1 MKRSKLFIVVA
12 IFAFLLFVTTGCA
25 DDSGAGV
32 HTHKYGE
39 WTFVVEPTETTA
51 GVAARKCDCD
61 HVDKVEVPTL
71 TDTKVWACVVVDPTC
86 TVDGSKTYTSKYGKV
101 VVTLEKTGHSYGE
114 WTFVVEP
121 TETTAGTIAKVC
133 PKCNDRQEVEVAAL
147 TDASVWSVTEVLST
161 CQKAGSRTYVSEYGT
176 VVVELAKLEHVYGE
190 WTLVTEPTETATG
203 SATRTCKY
211 GETDT
216 VTVPALTDASV
227 WTVTEVLPTCQKA
240 GSRTYVSE
248 YGTVVVELAKLEHV
262 YGEWTLVTEP
272 TETATGSATRTCKY
286 GETDTVTVP
295 ALTDA
300 SVWSVKSLTLSYNE
314 KGEKV
319 YTSVY
324 GEVSVEVAKLVA
336 PYDNKTYSSVLFD
349 ARGTDN
355 QTFKYGITTV
365 ETAWANAIISLN
377 GNGEGEGTA
386 YPFRGQIKIIME
398 DEKTGKVRFVQT
410 PYKTI
415 TTGGSE
421 DPYDPYDPYD
431 PGYGTVTTE
440 VVLDHENA
448 ETFVAY
454 VDFASGLLV
463 RANDGLFNRLLF
475 CTPFEVNASASAFST
490 SCWNDAI
497 AIQYTYNETVY
508 SVFYYKGVV
517 YFGVSFVDAEGNAL
531 SAEEC
536 YNAVYVCVKDAS
548 GNVIEKFG
556 YNGTELVVLDG
567 NEGTYTNAEETIV
580 VSGFGTVT
588 LNGVSGTYTVLSDN
602 KLGVYVSEAYYEVQL
617 NKETATYTSVKPMV
631 TINFITGEYATLDPA
646 TVSANINVKY
656 VLPTLTN
663 DLYKFKGWYYDEA
676 CTKAVGSEFVP
687 TENVTLY
694 ALWKAKVV
702 INLVGVADGDASTLY
717 LGEGDKIGDFLPK
730 YGLDLANRRIF
741 KGWYLDSEFE
751 NTLPEEAAVTVDD
764 TDITIYAKWDELP
777 AYYGTYYGTEAYNA
791 GYGNYGG
798 KKLIIDE
805 NGNISGQVT
814 GIVVSYDKA
823 TQKIEW
829 KTSATAT
836 TKDAFYFDEETG
848 VIAGIYS
855 KGEIG
860 NDYYIFSTETPSD
873 GKIVA
878 NFGVK
883 APKYP
888 GSSTTGYFAQFV
900 TINTKLGVKTL
911 FLYNNHIYNNVSVA
925 TSTGEEFTNIKDIKN
940 AKTVVVKELTTS
952 EVLIALS
959 AVNDT
964 FGTGS
969 NTKLLDEY
977 YGTYTNGS
985 ETIELDGCGVIKYGS
1000 KTGTYTKVTSG
1011 EYGFDVYLENN
1022 TEYYRLTLD
1031 TENNT
1036 FVLVMPKATISFVV
1050 GEGHTEIASI
1060 SCNINVPVKL
1070 PSGEDAGYVFNGWF
1084 YDQEFTKAVP
1094 ANLVITEDI
1103 TLYAKYSNPAK
1114 LTIVYNDGV
1123 TENTEIIYSVGD
1135 IAKVE
1140 KPKYA
1145 KHRFI
1150 GWYTTEECAAGSEW
1164 TSGTQINADTIIYA
1178 KWEIAPIYNAIYV
1191 PVEFTKTEKN
1201 GGVDGGYARISC
1213 ILDIDPD
1220 GMTTGKGYPYN
1231 GSYVVKNYDAEKG
1244 TLDFCSS
1251 NGSTVYHG
1259 FIDPVTTI
1267 IFVNTNSGDVDFNA
1281 MNMFIPIEGKYN
1293 YSEHTYSSS
1302 YWDGGSTKAIQYTT
1316 KGNTYSYFL
1325 YKNHVYMNVS
1335 FKDAEGNDIEGKDC
1349 YTASS
1354 LTVLAADNTVIA
1366 KFGYDGTTMQSLD
1379 GFEGTYTNGENSLT
1393 LDGIKTIT
1401 MGEYTGTYTKA
1412 KEGSSYTF
1420 DVYMTEGT
1428 KQVYYQLTVSKE
1440 AGTYTIA
1447 KPEVTISFNAGEYAT
1462 VGDVVANINVALE
1475 LPVPHNAEYV
1485 FRGWYLDSELTKKV
1499 SGEYVPTENATL
1511 YAKWDKKATLT
1522 VIYGNGMED
1531 ATLEYGVGDTINPV
1545 KPGFTNGKVFSGWY
1559 LDAECTEKLTATTI
1573 TENMTIYC
1581 KWAEGVPTYGSYR
1594 GWNMYGNDAKAN
1606 KKPTVD
1612 MVISVD
1618 GIASGRKEGKVT
1630 GTTGV
1635 IKIDDYYAYY
1645 EETLGIIYM
1654 AYGSNTSSCGT
1665 DTFVFVKGG
1674 YTVSHE
1680 SANLRIGGSD
1690 SFSKVVTLE
1699 LSDGTIH
1706 TVLFAENKVYADV
1719 IVKDANGDLYTKNM
1733 SNVTSS
1739 TSVTI
1744 YASDGTTV
1752 LYSK

>member
-121 TETTAGTIAKVC
+121 TETTAGTVAKVC

-147 TDASVWSVTEVLST
+147 S
-161 CQKAGSRTYVSEYGT
+161 
-176 VVVELAKLEHVYGE
+176 
-190 WTLVTEPTETATG
+190 
-203 SATRTCKY
+203 
-211 GETDT
+211 
-216 VTVPALTDASV
+216 DASV

-248 YGTVVVELAKLEHV
+248 YGTVVVELPKEEHV

-349 ARGTDN
+349 ARGTDS

-398 DEKTGKVRFVQT
+398 DEKTGKVRFIQT

-421 DPYDPYDPYD
+421 DPYYPYDPYDPYD

-873 GKIVA
+873 GKIIA

-1201 GGVDGGYARISC
+1201 GGVDGGYARTSC

-1267 IFVNTNSGDVDFNA
+1267 IFVNTKSGDVDFNA

-1699 LSDGTIH
+1699 LSDGTTH

-1739 TSVTI
+1739 TSITI

>member
-121 TETTAGTIAKVC
+121 TETTAGTVAKVC

-147 TDASVWSVTEVLST
+147 TDASVWTVTEVLPT
-161 CQKAGSRTYVSEYGT
+161 CQKAGSKTYVSEYGT

-190 WTLVTEPTETATG
+190 WTLVTEPTEI
-203 SATRTCKY
+203 
-211 GETDT
+211 
-216 VTVPALTDASV
+216 
-227 WTVTEVLPTCQKA
+227 
-240 GSRTYVSE
+240 
-248 YGTVVVELAKLEHV
+248 
-262 YGEWTLVTEP
+262 
-272 TETATGSATRTCKY
+272 ATGSATRTCKY

-349 ARGTDN
+349 ARGTDS

-398 DEKTGKVRFVQT
+398 DEKTGKVRFIQT

-421 DPYDPYDPYD
+421 DPYYPYDPYDPYD

-475 CTPFEVNASASAFST
+475 CTPFEVNASTSAFST

-531 SAEEC
+531 TAEEC

-741 KGWYLDSEFE
+741 RGWYLDSEFE

-900 TINTKLGVKTL
+900 TINTKFGVKTL

-1000 KTGTYTKVTSG
+1000 KAGTYTKVTSG

-1201 GGVDGGYARISC
+1201 GGVDGGYARTSC

-1231 GSYVVKNYDAEKG
+1231 GSYVVKNYDPEKG

-1267 IFVNTNSGDVDFNA
+1267 IFVNTKSGDADFNA

-1462 VGDVVANINVALE
+1462 VEDVVANINVALE

-1573 TENMTIYC
+1573 TGNMTIYC

-1699 LSDGTIH
+1699 LSDGTTH

-1719 IVKDANGDLYTKNM
+1719 IVKDANGELYTKNM

-1739 TSVTI
+1739 TSITI

>member
-121 TETTAGTIAKVC
+121 TETTAGTVAKVC

-147 TDASVWSVTEVLST
+147 TDASVWS
-161 CQKAGSRTYVSEYGT
+161 
-176 VVVELAKLEHVYGE
+176 
-190 WTLVTEPTETATG
+190 
-203 SATRTCKY
+203 
-211 GETDT
+211 
-216 VTVPALTDASV
+216 
-227 WTVTEVLPTCQKA
+227 VTEVLPTCQKA

-398 DEKTGKVRFVQT
+398 DEKTGKVRFIQT

-421 DPYDPYDPYD
+421 DPYYPYDPYDPYD

-475 CTPFEVNASASAFST
+475 CTPFEVNASTSAFST

-548 GNVIEKFG
+548 GNIIEKFG

-1022 TEYYRLTLD
+1022 TEYYHLTLD

-1201 GGVDGGYARISC
+1201 GGVDGGYARTSC

-1220 GMTTGKGYPYN
+1220 GVTTGKGYPYN
-1231 GSYVVKNYDAEKG
+1231 GSYVVKNYDPEKG

-1267 IFVNTNSGDVDFNA
+1267 IFVNTKSGDVDFNA

-1573 TENMTIYC
+1573 TGNMTIYC

-1706 TVLFAENKVYADV
+1706 TVLFAKNKVYADV
-1719 IVKDANGDLYTKNM
+1719 IVKDANGELYTKNM

>member
-51 GVAARKCDCD
+51 GVAARKCECD

-121 TETTAGTIAKVC
+121 TETTAGTVAKVC

-161 CQKAGSRTYVSEYGT
+161 CQKAGS
-176 VVVELAKLEHVYGE
+176 K
-190 WTLVTEPTETATG
+190 
-203 SATRTCKY
+203 
-211 GETDT
+211 
-216 VTVPALTDASV
+216 
-227 WTVTEVLPTCQKA
+227 
-240 GSRTYVSE
+240 TYVSE

-349 ARGTDN
+349 ARGTDS

-398 DEKTGKVRFVQT
+398 DEKTGKVRFIQT

-421 DPYDPYDPYD
+421 DPYYPYDPYDPYD

-475 CTPFEVNASASAFST
+475 CTPFEVNASTSAFST

-531 SAEEC
+531 TAEEC

-548 GNVIEKFG
+548 GNIIEKFG

-588 LNGVSGTYTVLSDN
+588 LNGVPGTYTVLSDN

-829 KTSATAT
+829 KTNATAT

-952 EVLIALS
+952 EILIALS

-1201 GGVDGGYARISC
+1201 GGVDGGYARTSC

-1220 GMTTGKGYPYN
+1220 GVTTGKGYPYN
-1231 GSYVVKNYDAEKG
+1231 GSYVVKNYDPEKG

-1267 IFVNTNSGDVDFNA
+1267 IFVNTKSGDVDFNA

-1366 KFGYDGTTMQSLD
+1366 KFGYDGATMQSLD

-1573 TENMTIYC
+1573 TGNMTIYC

-1594 GWNMYGNDAKAN
+1594 GWNMYGEGTKSD

-1654 AYGSNTSSCGT
+1654 AYGNNTTGCAS
-1665 DTFVFVKGG
+1665 DTYVFVKGG
-1674 YTVSHE
+1674 FTVAHE
-1680 SANLRIGGSD
+1680 SANLKIKN
-1690 SFSKVVTLE
+1690 SFSKVVTIQ
-1699 LSDGTIH
+1699 LSDGTTH

-1739 TSVTI
+1739 TSITI

>member
-51 GVAARKCDCD
+51 GVAARKCECD

-121 TETTAGTIAKVC
+121 TETTAGTVAKVC

-147 TDASVWSVTEVLST
+147 TDASVWSVTEVLS
-161 CQKAGSRTYVSEYGT
+161 
-176 VVVELAKLEHVYGE
+176 
-190 WTLVTEPTETATG
+190 
-203 SATRTCKY
+203 
-211 GETDT
+211 
-216 VTVPALTDASV
+216 
-227 WTVTEVLPTCQKA
+227 TCQKA

-349 ARGTDN
+349 ARGTDS

-398 DEKTGKVRFVQT
+398 DEKTGKVRFIQT

-421 DPYDPYDPYD
+421 DPYD

-475 CTPFEVNASASAFST
+475 CTPFEVNASTSAFST

-694 ALWKAKVV
+694 ALWRAKVV

-1201 GGVDGGYARISC
+1201 GGVDGVYARTSC

-1354 LTVLAADNTVIA
+1354 LTVLASDNTVIA

-1393 LDGIKTIT
+1393 LDGIKTIK

-1573 TENMTIYC
+1573 TKNMTIYC

-1594 GWNMYGNDAKAN
+1594 GWNMYGDGTKSD

-1654 AYGSNTSSCGT
+1654 AYGNNTTGCAS
-1665 DTFVFVKGG
+1665 DTYVFVKGG
-1674 YTVSHE
+1674 FTVAHE
-1680 SANLRIGGSD
+1680 SANLKIKN
-1690 SFSKVVTLE
+1690 SFSKVVTIQ
-1699 LSDGTIH
+1699 LSDGTTH

-1719 IVKDANGDLYTKNM
+1719 IVKDANGELYTKNM

>member
-51 GVAARKCDCD
+51 GVAARKCECD

-121 TETTAGTIAKVC
+121 TETTAGTVAKVC

-161 CQKAGSRTYVSEYGT
+161 CQKAGS
-176 VVVELAKLEHVYGE
+176 K
-190 WTLVTEPTETATG
+190 
-203 SATRTCKY
+203 
-211 GETDT
+211 
-216 VTVPALTDASV
+216 
-227 WTVTEVLPTCQKA
+227 
-240 GSRTYVSE
+240 TYVSE

-349 ARGTDN
+349 ARGTDS

-398 DEKTGKVRFVQT
+398 DEKTGKVRFIQT

-421 DPYDPYDPYD
+421 DPYD

-463 RANDGLFNRLLF
+463 RADDGLFNRLLF
-475 CTPFEVNASASAFST
+475 CTPFEVNASTSAFST

-531 SAEEC
+531 TAEEC

-617 NKETATYTSVKPMV
+617 NKETATYISVKPMV

-694 ALWKAKVV
+694 ALWRAKVV

-1201 GGVDGGYARISC
+1201 GGVDGGYARTSC

-1251 NGSTVYHG
+1251 NGSIVYHG

-1354 LTVLAADNTVIA
+1354 LTVLASDNTVIA

-1393 LDGIKTIT
+1393 LDGIKTIK

-1440 AGTYTIA
+1440 AGTYTIS

-1531 ATLEYGVGDTINPV
+1531 ATLEYGIGDTINPV

-1573 TENMTIYC
+1573 TGNMTIYC

-1654 AYGSNTSSCGT
+1654 AHESNTSSCGT

-1719 IVKDANGDLYTKNM
+1719 TVKDANGELYTKNM

-1739 TSVTI
+1739 TSITI

>member
-51 GVAARKCDCD
+51 GVAARKCECD

-121 TETTAGTIAKVC
+121 TETTAGTVAKVC

-147 TDASVWSVTEVLST
+147 TDASVWSVTEVLS
-161 CQKAGSRTYVSEYGT
+161 
-176 VVVELAKLEHVYGE
+176 
-190 WTLVTEPTETATG
+190 
-203 SATRTCKY
+203 
-211 GETDT
+211 
-216 VTVPALTDASV
+216 
-227 WTVTEVLPTCQKA
+227 TCQKA

-398 DEKTGKVRFVQT
+398 DEKTGKVRFIQT

-421 DPYDPYDPYD
+421 DPYYPYDPYDPYD

-475 CTPFEVNASASAFST
+475 CTPFEVNASTSAFST

-531 SAEEC
+531 TAEEC

-1201 GGVDGGYARISC
+1201 GGVDGGYARTSC

-1231 GSYVVKNYDAEKG
+1231 GSYVVKNYDPEKG

-1267 IFVNTNSGDVDFNA
+1267 IFVNTKSGDVDFNA

-1354 LTVLAADNTVIA
+1354 LTVLASDNTVIA

-1393 LDGIKTIT
+1393 LDGIKTIK

-1531 ATLEYGVGDTINPV
+1531 ATLEYGIGDTINPV

-1573 TENMTIYC
+1573 TGNMTIYC

-1594 GWNMYGNDAKAN
+1594 GWNMYGEGTKSD

-1654 AYGSNTSSCGT
+1654 AYGNNTTGCAS
-1665 DTFVFVKGG
+1665 DTYVFVKGG
-1674 YTVSHE
+1674 FTVAHE
-1680 SANLRIGGSD
+1680 SANLKIKN
-1690 SFSKVVTLE
+1690 SFSKVVTIQ
-1699 LSDGTIH
+1699 LSDGTTH

-1719 IVKDANGDLYTKNM
+1719 IVKDANGELYTKNM

>member
-121 TETTAGTIAKVC
+121 TETTAGTVAKVC

-147 TDASVWSVTEVLST
+147 S
-161 CQKAGSRTYVSEYGT
+161 
-176 VVVELAKLEHVYGE
+176 
-190 WTLVTEPTETATG
+190 
-203 SATRTCKY
+203 
-211 GETDT
+211 
-216 VTVPALTDASV
+216 DASV
-227 WTVTEVLPTCQKA
+227 WTVTEVLSTCQKA

-349 ARGTDN
+349 ARGTDS

-398 DEKTGKVRFVQT
+398 DEKTGKVRFIQT

-421 DPYDPYDPYD
+421 DPYYPYDPYDPYD

-475 CTPFEVNASASAFST
+475 CTPFEVNASTSAFST

-531 SAEEC
+531 TAEEC

-1201 GGVDGGYARISC
+1201 GGVDGGYARTSC

-1440 AGTYTIA
+1440 AGTYTIS

-1573 TENMTIYC
+1573 TGNMTIYC

-1594 GWNMYGNDAKAN
+1594 GWNMYGEGTKSDE
-1606 KKPTVD
+1606 KPTVD

-1618 GIASGRKEGKVT
+1618 GIASGSKEGKVT

-1654 AYGSNTSSCGT
+1654 AYGNNTTGCAS
-1665 DTFVFVKGG
+1665 DTYVFVKGG
-1674 YTVSHE
+1674 FTVAHE
-1680 SANLRIGGSD
+1680 SANLKIKN
-1690 SFSKVVTLE
+1690 SFSKVVTIQ
-1699 LSDGTIH
+1699 LSDGTTH

-1719 IVKDANGDLYTKNM
+1719 IVKDANGELYTKNM

>member
-114 WTFVVEP
+114 WIFVVEP

-147 TDASVWSVTEVLST
+147 TDASVWSVTEVLS
-161 CQKAGSRTYVSEYGT
+161 
-176 VVVELAKLEHVYGE
+176 
-190 WTLVTEPTETATG
+190 
-203 SATRTCKY
+203 
-211 GETDT
+211 
-216 VTVPALTDASV
+216 
-227 WTVTEVLPTCQKA
+227 TCQKA

-398 DEKTGKVRFVQT
+398 DEKTGKVRFIQT

-421 DPYDPYDPYD
+421 DPYYPYDPYDPYD

-475 CTPFEVNASASAFST
+475 CTPFEVNASTSAFST

-805 NGNISGQVT
+805 NGNISGKVT
-814 GIVVSYDKA
+814 GIVVSYDKS

-829 KTSATAT
+829 KTSATAMP
-836 TKDAFYFDEETG
+836 KDAFYFDEETG

-925 TSTGEEFTNIKDIKN
+925 TSTGEEFTNIKDIEN

-1000 KTGTYTKVTSG
+1000 KTGTYTKVTSC

-1178 KWEIAPIYNAIYV
+1178 NWEIAPIYNAIYV
-1191 PVEFTKTEKN
+1191 PVEFTDTEKN
-1201 GGVDGGYARISC
+1201 GGVDDGYARTSC

-1231 GSYVVKNYDAEKG
+1231 GSYVVKNYDPEKG

-1267 IFVNTNSGDVDFNA
+1267 IFVNTKSGDVDFNA
-1281 MNMFIPIEGKYN
+1281 MNMFIPIEGKYS

-1302 YWDGGSTKAIQYTT
+1302 YWAGGSTKAIQYTT

-1412 KEGSSYTF
+1412 KEGSIYTF

-1581 KWAEGVPTYGSYR
+1581 KWAEGVPTYGLYR
-1594 GWNMYGNDAKAN
+1594 GWNMCGNDAKAD

-1680 SANLRIGGSD
+1680 SANLRIGGSK

-1739 TSVTI
+1739 TSITI

>member
-51 GVAARKCDCD
+51 GVAARKCECD

-121 TETTAGTIAKVC
+121 TETTAGTVAKVC

-147 TDASVWSVTEVLST
+147 TDASVWSVTEVLS
-161 CQKAGSRTYVSEYGT
+161 
-176 VVVELAKLEHVYGE
+176 
-190 WTLVTEPTETATG
+190 
-203 SATRTCKY
+203 
-211 GETDT
+211 
-216 VTVPALTDASV
+216 
-227 WTVTEVLPTCQKA
+227 TCQKA

-398 DEKTGKVRFVQT
+398 DEKTGKVRFIQT

-421 DPYDPYDPYD
+421 DPYYPYDPYDPYD

-475 CTPFEVNASASAFST
+475 CTPFEVNASTSAFST

-531 SAEEC
+531 TAEEC

-548 GNVIEKFG
+548 GDVIEKFG

-588 LNGVSGTYTVLSDN
+588 LNGVSGTYTALSDN

-873 GKIVA
+873 GKIIA

-985 ETIELDGCGVIKYGS
+985 ETIELDGCGVINYGS

-1201 GGVDGGYARISC
+1201 GGVDGGYARTSC

-1231 GSYVVKNYDAEKG
+1231 GSYVVKNYDPEKG

-1267 IFVNTNSGDVDFNA
+1267 IFVNTKSGDVDFNA

-1354 LTVLAADNTVIA
+1354 LTVLASDNTVIA

-1393 LDGIKTIT
+1393 LDGIKTIK

-1531 ATLEYGVGDTINPV
+1531 ATLEYGIGDTINPV

-1573 TENMTIYC
+1573 TGNMTIYC

-1594 GWNMYGNDAKAN
+1594 GWNMYGEGTKSD

-1654 AYGSNTSSCGT
+1654 AYGNNTTGCAS
-1665 DTFVFVKGG
+1665 DTYVFVKGG
-1674 YTVSHE
+1674 FTVAHE
-1680 SANLRIGGSD
+1680 SANLKIKN
-1690 SFSKVVTLE
+1690 SFSKVVTIQ
-1699 LSDGTIH
+1699 LSDGTTH

-1719 IVKDANGDLYTKNM
+1719 IVKDANGELYTKNM

>member
-121 TETTAGTIAKVC
+121 TETTAGTVAKVC

-147 TDASVWSVTEVLST
+147 TDASVWSVTEVLS
-161 CQKAGSRTYVSEYGT
+161 
-176 VVVELAKLEHVYGE
+176 
-190 WTLVTEPTETATG
+190 
-203 SATRTCKY
+203 
-211 GETDT
+211 
-216 VTVPALTDASV
+216 
-227 WTVTEVLPTCQKA
+227 TCQKA

-349 ARGTDN
+349 ARGTDS

-398 DEKTGKVRFVQT
+398 DEKTGKVRFIQT

-421 DPYDPYDPYD
+421 DPYYPYDPYDPYD

-475 CTPFEVNASASAFST
+475 CTPFEVNASTSAFST

-873 GKIVA
+873 GKIIA

-1201 GGVDGGYARISC
+1201 GGVDGGYARTSC

-1267 IFVNTNSGDVDFNA
+1267 IFVNTKSGDVDFNA

-1354 LTVLAADNTVIA
+1354 LTVLAADNTVIV

-1618 GIASGRKEGKVT
+1618 GIASGRKEGKVI

-1699 LSDGTIH
+1699 LSDGTTH

-1739 TSVTI
+1739 TSITI

>member
-147 TDASVWSVTEVLST
+147 TDASVWTVTEVLST

-176 VVVELAKLEHVYGE
+176 VVVELPKEEHVYGE

-227 WTVTEVLPTCQKA
+227 WT
-240 GSRTYVSE
+240 
-248 YGTVVVELAKLEHV
+248 
-262 YGEWTLVTEP
+262 
-272 TETATGSATRTCKY
+272 
-286 GETDTVTVP
+286 
-295 ALTDA
+295 
-300 SVWSVKSLTLSYNE
+300 VKSLTLSYNE

-415 TTGGSE
+415 TIGGSE
-421 DPYDPYDPYD
+421 DPYD

-475 CTPFEVNASASAFST
+475 CTPFEVNASTSAFST

-567 NEGTYTNAEETIV
+567 NEGAYTNAEETIV

-1150 GWYTTEECAAGSEW
+1150 GWYTTEECVAGSEW

-1201 GGVDGGYARISC
+1201 GGVDGGYARTSC

-1231 GSYVVKNYDAEKG
+1231 GSYVVKNYDPEKG

-1267 IFVNTNSGDVDFNA
+1267 IFVNTKSGDVDFNA
-1281 MNMFIPIEGKYN
+1281 MNMFIPIEGKYS

-1302 YWDGGSTKAIQYTT
+1302 YWAGGSTKAIQYTT

-1401 MGEYTGTYTKA
+1401 MGEYSGTYTKA
-1412 KEGSSYTF
+1412 KEGSIYTF

-1573 TENMTIYC
+1573 TKNMTIYC

-1594 GWNMYGNDAKAN
+1594 GWNMYGDGTKSD

-1654 AYGSNTSSCGT
+1654 AYGNNTTGCAS
-1665 DTFVFVKGG
+1665 DTYVFVKGG
-1674 YTVSHE
+1674 FTVAHE
-1680 SANLRIGGSD
+1680 SANLKIKN
-1690 SFSKVVTLE
+1690 SFSKVVTIQ
-1699 LSDGTIH
+1699 LSDGTTH

-1739 TSVTI
+1739 TSITI

>member
-121 TETTAGTIAKVC
+121 TETTAGTVAKVC

-147 TDASVWSVTEVLST
+147 TDASVWSVTEVL
-161 CQKAGSRTYVSEYGT
+161 
-176 VVVELAKLEHVYGE
+176 
-190 WTLVTEPTETATG
+190 
-203 SATRTCKY
+203 
-211 GETDT
+211 
-216 VTVPALTDASV
+216 
-227 WTVTEVLPTCQKA
+227 PTCQKA

-248 YGTVVVELAKLEHV
+248 YGTVVVELPKEEHV

-349 ARGTDN
+349 ARGTDS

-398 DEKTGKVRFVQT
+398 DEKTGKVRFIQT

-475 CTPFEVNASASAFST
+475 CTPFEVNASTSAFST

-1201 GGVDGGYARISC
+1201 GGYARTSC

-1354 LTVLAADNTVIA
+1354 LTVLASDNTVIA

-1393 LDGIKTIT
+1393 LDGIKTIK

-1440 AGTYTIA
+1440 AGTYTIS

-1531 ATLEYGVGDTINPV
+1531 ATLEYGIGDTINPV

-1573 TENMTIYC
+1573 TGNMTIYC

-1594 GWNMYGNDAKAN
+1594 GWNMYGEGGEGTKSD

-1654 AYGSNTSSCGT
+1654 AYGNNTTGCAS
-1665 DTFVFVKGG
+1665 DTYVFVKGG
-1674 YTVSHE
+1674 FTVAHE
-1680 SANLRIGGSD
+1680 SANLKIKN
-1690 SFSKVVTLE
+1690 SFSKVVTIQ
-1699 LSDGTIH
+1699 LSDGTTH

-1719 IVKDANGDLYTKNM
+1719 IVKDANGELYTKNM

>member
-71 TDTKVWACVVVDPTC
+71 TDTKVWTCIVVDPTC

-121 TETTAGTIAKVC
+121 TETTAGAVAKVC

-147 TDASVWSVTEVLST
+147 SDASVWTVTEVLST
-161 CQKAGSRTYVSEYGT
+161 CQKAGS
-176 VVVELAKLEHVYGE
+176 K
-190 WTLVTEPTETATG
+190 
-203 SATRTCKY
+203 
-211 GETDT
+211 
-216 VTVPALTDASV
+216 
-227 WTVTEVLPTCQKA
+227 
-240 GSRTYVSE
+240 TYVSE

-398 DEKTGKVRFVQT
+398 DEKTGKVRFIQT

-421 DPYDPYDPYD
+421 DPYYPYDPYDPYD

-836 TKDAFYFDEETG
+836 PKDAFYFDEETG

-873 GKIVA
+873 GKIIA

-1022 TEYYRLTLD
+1022 AEYYRLTLD

-1201 GGVDGGYARISC
+1201 GGVDGGYARTSC

-1267 IFVNTNSGDVDFNA
+1267 IFVNTKSGDVDFNA

-1559 LDAECTEKLTATTI
+1559 LDAECTEKLTTTTI

-1654 AYGSNTSSCGT
+1654 AYRSNTSSFGT

-1699 LSDGTIH
+1699 LSDGTTH

-1719 IVKDANGDLYTKNM
+1719 IVKDANGELYTKNM

-1739 TSVTI
+1739 TSITI